1 MNSIINSITKPRT
14 CLQPLCSFSFSRL
27 QLSLLARVTGS
38 FGGQVARLEYKQ
50 RSANYAAA
58 QLAPEAVAA
67 RRAFS
72 ARLHSHH
79 QRSLL
84 DVNAAPT
91 TPSSSNPSASNSAT
105 QSVEAVLSGIE
116 GLTFVEEEDSDD
128 DDDKSDDDDNDE
140 YGLRQSAVLDLDA
153 HISFT
158 DNGAVKRGNQDTST
172 SVSAAEAAA
181 SLEVNGFGAA
191 WRHFTGPACNCM
203 TAHMLRDDPIAV
215 AQAGFKQ
222 ITDQVRVRRAIKR
235 RTAFTL
241 NACSSCN
248 TKFGTALILIMFFFK
263 ILLLLGPL
271 IGLC

>member
-1 MNSIINSITKPRT
+1 VPYEFDHQFHHQASN
-14 CLQPLCSFSFSRL
+14 
-27 QLSLLARVTGS
+27 LLAIPLLLLVETNPTLSTCVGS
-38 FGGQVARLEYKQ
+38 FGQVARLEYKQ
-50 RSANYAAA
+50 RSANYAAT

-91 TPSSSNPSASNSAT
+91 TPSSSNSSASNSAT
-105 QSVEAVLSGIE
+105 QSVEAALSGIE

-128 DDDKSDDDDNDE
+128 DDNSVDDDNDE
-140 YGLRQSAVLDLDA
+140 FGLRHSAVLDLDA

-158 DNGAVKRGNQDTST
+158 DKGAVKSGKQDTAT
-172 SVSAAEAAA
+172 AAVSAAEAAA

-191 WRHFTGPACNCM
+191 WRHFTGPACSCM

-215 AQAGFKQ
+215 AQAGYKP
-222 ITDQVRVRRAIKR
+222 ITDQVRVRRAVKR
-235 RTAFTL
+235 RTAFAS

-248 TKFGTALILIMFFFK
+248 TKFGTALILVMFFFESSFS
-263 ILLLLGPL
+263 LAP
-271 IGLC
+271 